1 MFPHMEVVK
10 SHLYTSVELVQLL
23 YTAYSNNYFRSI
35 TFKNALPLE
44 FPKIALATIT
54 GTTNPGPPLGATG
67 KDTRTLNPDQGRN
80 LTDTDIELM
89 TDTIG
94 WKPKPCV
101 DLSNRDAVVGENTV
115 RSHQNQWK
123 AQIWDD
129 PDSIEIVSEDEEM
142 LDLPPHTSSSSH
154 SDQNSELTDEEKI
167 LKIASTLGGLT
178 PTMKQIMSS
187 LVKKELT
194 GRSSMVMDP
203 VSQDVTSEAPVFTAG
218 NMIHASATSSVYEIP
233 CPLIVLARS
242 KIHVPLMLLTTAS
255 LRRIH
260 ADPSCMKMKKGLVM
274 DDPKR
279 TVMDMS
285 VGFPVEMSL
294 LPGQFNEAYTNF
306 MKLLTIVADETI
318 VQEFKIDESTYM
330 QRWSKI
336 KIDMRLVCQENQ
348 ASGNLGSSNRT
359 GTSLTAAPTCKPT
372 RAH

>member
-1 MFPHMEVVK
+1 MSYLRILSLDF
-10 SHLYTSVELVQLL
+10 SSLTQFFS
-23 YTAYSNNYFRSI
+23 
-35 TFKNALPLE
+35 
-44 FPKIALATIT
+44 IT

-101 DLSNRDAVVGENTV
+101 DLSDRDAV
-115 RSHQNQWK
+115 
-123 AQIWDD
+123 DD

-154 SDQNSELTDEEKI
+154 SDQNSELMDEEKI

-306 MKLLTIVADETI
+306 MKLLAIVVDKTI

-348 ASGNLGSSNRT
+348 VSGNLGSSNRYQPYPPPHRHE
-359 GTSLTAAPTCKPT
+359 GLSASANNAIDE
-372 RAH
+372 RAQV